1 MGFRHFW
8 ENPHCNIFS
17 EARAAKKNGRFFE
30 RNIIFF
36 ATLIF
41 SPPPFASSYRPRSE
55 FFEQYNGVEGQ
66 FLGKFCAHIS
76 APPPNSFAHSSPH
89 GAILKARPI
98 RTGRY
103 SLGEDI
109 CSNAP
114 SRTCPH
120 MLGTASP
127 PAACCPCAPSTS
139 IGVGFRAASSARL
152 RTRARSP
159 QTHQA
164 AAIRKTQRGSRH
176 LTIGHLVERVVVR
189 IARSSL
195 PVEEL
200 ELVAPLADHCYAH
213 AVRALPPAQTTLLRS
228 CQLSDSSRCFVRPAG
243 FGVHWSS
250 CRRFATMAEPSGGS
264 RARATR
270 CSAASSGTMYRVAC
284 GATSIASFAWDIGRR
299 DARSLGTNDGYVLRL
314 GQMQKDRND
323 SFYNLPPPN
332 SLNRRGVAILM

>member
-1 MGFRHFW
+1 
-8 ENPHCNIFS
+8 
-17 EARAAKKNGRFFE
+17 
-30 RNIIFF
+30 
-36 ATLIF
+36 
-41 SPPPFASSYRPRSE
+41 
-55 FFEQYNGVEGQ
+55 
-66 FLGKFCAHIS
+66 
-76 APPPNSFAHSSPH
+76 
-89 GAILKARPI
+89 
-98 RTGRY
+98 
-103 SLGEDI
+103 
-109 CSNAP
+109 
-114 SRTCPH
+114 

-270 CSAASSGTMYRVAC
+270 CSAASSGTDAVRGDQADHRPPRLRIGLASPWTR
-284 GATSIASFAWDIGRR
+284 GAARGGYGFA
-299 DARSLGTNDGYVLRL
+299 L
-314 GQMQKDRND
+314 DRCKKSRKD

-332 SLNRRGVAILM
+332 SLNRGGVAILTWNYPTPAVELPGSVRDVLTPLRHC

>member
-1 MGFRHFW
+1 
-8 ENPHCNIFS
+8 
-17 EARAAKKNGRFFE
+17 
-30 RNIIFF
+30 
-36 ATLIF
+36 
-41 SPPPFASSYRPRSE
+41 
-55 FFEQYNGVEGQ
+55 
-66 FLGKFCAHIS
+66 
-76 APPPNSFAHSSPH
+76 
-89 GAILKARPI
+89 
-98 RTGRY
+98 
-103 SLGEDI
+103 
-109 CSNAP
+109 
-114 SRTCPH
+114 

-270 CSAASSGTMYRVAC
+270 CSAASSGTMYRRPSRSSPAAASDWAGFALDTRR
-284 GATSIASFAWDIGRR
+284 GARR
-299 DARSLGTNDGYVLRL
+299 LRL
-314 GQMQKDRND
+314 RFGQMQKVPQGFVLQP
-323 SFYNLPPPN
+323 SSTQFTQPGG
-332 SLNRRGVAILM
+332 RGNP

>member
-1 MGFRHFW
+1 
-8 ENPHCNIFS
+8 
-17 EARAAKKNGRFFE
+17 
-30 RNIIFF
+30 
-36 ATLIF
+36 
-41 SPPPFASSYRPRSE
+41 
-55 FFEQYNGVEGQ
+55 
-66 FLGKFCAHIS
+66 
-76 APPPNSFAHSSPH
+76 
-89 GAILKARPI
+89 
-98 RTGRY
+98 
-103 SLGEDI
+103 
-109 CSNAP
+109 
-114 SRTCPH
+114 

-270 CSAASSGTMYRVAC
+270 CSAASSGTMYRVAS
-284 GATSIASFAWDIGRR
+284 GATRIASFAWDIGRR

-332 SLNRRGVAILM
+332 SLNRRGVAILTRGTTRSGFFAAMKRAATRSYLESELSAKLHMKEGAFFLLTNLTRYMIYARIGVFIHTQHDPRRTLPMVPPRPSPVYSRSSDE